1 MATDASWDQ
10 SSDRALAR
18 ELQPLLEEAYGSL
31 PPNEAWLVQLV
42 GAIRGEMT
50 SLMDA
55 VPLAAWALS
64 DDFTLSANAQ
74 AALETEAARPVLV
87 QLVAE
92 LARVVLLDET
102 TATHILRHLQSHFAE
117 EHGWTSA
124 QVKAPIRAALTGRG
138 DGPPLPSV
146 MALLGRERCMRRI
159 AASLR

>member
-1 MATDASWDQ
+1 MATDATWQQ

-18 ELQPLLEEAYGSL
+18 ELHPLLEEAYGAL

-50 SLMDA
+50 SLADA

-64 DDFTLSANAQ
+64 DDVTLTPAAE
-74 AALETEAARPVLV
+74 AALDMEAAHPVLV
-87 QLVAE
+87 QLVAQ
-92 LARVVLLDET
+92 LSRIVLLDEA
-102 TATHILRHLQSHFAE
+102 TAIHILRHLQSHFKQ
-117 EHGWTSA
+117 EHGWTST
-124 QVKAPIRAALTGRG
+124 QVEAPIRAALTGRD
-138 DGPPLPSV
+138 DGPPLPPV